1 VITNGYRTLA
11 IDTKDGIVLVDA
23 QQGGMPEAITQAKE
37 AIRGKPI
44 THVITTHLHMD
55 HIGGLRTAL
64 ADGSKEVTLVTHEM
78 NKELI
83 EKWFSNPRTLQATV
97 PAAGAAPAAP
107 APAAPA
113 AGGGRGGAA
122 AAPAPWPDDLQ
133 KSGKKVKFQYVKDKW
148 TLKDDTRTIEVY
160 PIKGALHSEDMM
172 VIYLPKEKVIFEADA
187 YNPGAVGA
195 VTNPTANGGQ
205 LAFQKLLASELDRLK
220 IDYTTIVSGHAPGG
234 GGARDATK
242 QDLMVAIGRVPPPA
256 PATPAPAPGAPA
268 APPTPG
274 RGQ

>member
-1 VITNGYRTLA
+1 VFVITTGYRTLA

-23 QQGGMPEAITQAKE
+23 QQNGMPAAIAQAKE
-37 AIRGKPI
+37 AIPGKPI

-55 HIGGLRTAL
+55 HIGSLRTVL
-64 ADGSKEVTLVTHEM
+64 ADGPREVTLVTNEM
-78 NKELI
+78 SKALV

-97 PAAGAAPAAP
+97 PAPSAAAAAP
-107 APAAPA
+107 APAAPPA
-113 AGGGRGGAA
+113 GGGGGRGGG
-122 AAPAPWPDDLQ
+122 APAPWPDDLQ

-172 VIYLPKEKVIFEADA
+172 VVYLPKEKVIFEADA

-242 QDLMVAIGRVPPPA
+242 QDLMVAIGKVPPPA
-256 PATPAPAPGAPA
+256 PAAAPAGTVPA
-268 APPTPG
+268 APTPA